1 MSTSTYRT
9 SGLSIPIPNAI
20 VATTTQ
26 SDASI
31 QFSIELAR
39 MSVVK
44 SFSANVC
51 VLCVYVRVVVDVDAV
66 STESN

>member
-1 MSTSTYRT
+1 M
-9 SGLSIPIPNAI
+9 SIPIPNAI

-44 SFSANVC
+44 SFSTNVC